1 MSFPDENDDWADLAR
16 ELARD
21 KPKPVETTPSED
33 DRTTHQMERRVS
45 AGELDGGTPSE
56 RESLAGVAAE
66 TADGS
71 GDMGRKRRRRRRR
84 RRRGGEDSADAPMG
98 AASEGEDEAAE
109 GEPAEG
115 GFEGGEVGFAD
126 EVEAESDTEVLAVDS
141 EMDEDAGEELLR
153 ELIANWNV
161 PSWDDVVGGLYR
173 PER

>member
-1 MSFPDENDDWADLAR
+1 MPFPDENDDWAELAR

-21 KPKPVETTPSED
+21 KPKAVESTQSED
-33 DRTTHQMERRVS
+33 DRSMQEADGSVA
-45 AGELDGGTPSE
+45 AGELDGGSPAE
-56 RESLAGVAAE
+56 GESLASADAAP
-66 TADGS
+66 DGQ

-84 RRRGGEDSADAPMG
+84 RRRGGEESEDTKVEAGSEQEDETP
-98 AASEGEDEAAE
+98 EGESTGGDFENTEA
-109 GEPAEG
+109 
-115 GFEGGEVGFAD
+115 GFAD
-126 EVEAESDTEVLAVDS
+126 DVEAESDTEVLSIDS